1 MKNLKKIIMS
11 SLCVGILSISAVS
24 AAGYVGYKLPRFQG
38 NNYTNSHS
46 KTTSANYIT
55 NKLENVE
62 GTSTVTFWACNS
74 TKRQISNDYDQK
86 KGSTANIKF
95 TINPNNFL
103 LLTGIFVNTTET
115 KYYANS

>member
-46 KTTSANYIT
+46 KTTSPELQAET
-55 NKLENVE
+55 GNK
-62 GTSTVTFWACNS
+62 
-74 TKRQISNDYDQK
+74 KIS
-86 KGSTANIKF
+86 
-95 TINPNNFL
+95 
-103 LLTGIFVNTTET
+103 
-115 KYYANS
+115 

>member
-1 MKNLKKIIMS
+1 MKNLNKIIMS

-38 NNYTNSHS
+38 NNYTDSHY

-74 TKRQISNDYDQK
+74 TNRQISNDYGYGK
-86 KGSTANIKF
+86 CEFF
-95 TINPNNFL
+95 T
-103 LLTGIFVNTTET
+103 
-115 KYYANS
+115 